1 MLRDW
6 YEAKPA
12 YDTRALR
19 MTGKVISPEFY
30 RIYKG
35 ITYIVSMACLLFGL
49 AMWLESGW
57 NGEVGIMLLAFVVI
71 LAVIETLKILPH
83 MARLCFG
90 PRVDVVISPEWVKVG
105 GLLFY
110 KTYKTSQYGFF
121 EEEHPQAMAEIENR
135 RLNPEKFAKK
145 AALYTVTKQLVLYV
159 EDKRIVIASIYN
171 APNMT
176 KRMAMRL
183 NMMKQAVNEMD
194 MTG

>member
-1 MLRDW
+1 MFRDW
-6 YEAKPA
+6 YTYGPA
-12 YDTRALR
+12 YGTKALR
-19 MTGKVISPEFY
+19 LHGKIISPEFFQLANGSI
-30 RIYKG
+30 RVFI
-35 ITYIVSMACLLFGL
+35 IVCVFFGFG
-49 AMWLESGW
+49 MWLESGW
-57 NGEVGIMLLAFVVI
+57 NGEVGIILLAAMLIWAFVE
-71 LAVIETLKILPH
+71 LLHLPML

-105 GLLFY
+105 GLLFH
-110 KTYKTSQYGFF
+110 KTYVTSQYGFF
-121 EEEHPQAMAEIENR
+121 EEDHPEAIAEIENR

-145 AALYTVTKQLVLYV
+145 PALYTATKQLVLYV
-159 EDKRIVIASIYN
+159 EDKRIVIASLYN